1 MSEKRNSSL
10 DRRVTAYPPPTTH
23 KNLVNLAEKQGR
35 SVSGIINDALKEYL
49 KKETPNK

>member
-1 MSEKRNSSL
+1 MADKRNTSL

-23 KNLVNLAEKQGR
+23 KNLVNLSKKQGR

-49 KKETPNK
+49 KKETPK